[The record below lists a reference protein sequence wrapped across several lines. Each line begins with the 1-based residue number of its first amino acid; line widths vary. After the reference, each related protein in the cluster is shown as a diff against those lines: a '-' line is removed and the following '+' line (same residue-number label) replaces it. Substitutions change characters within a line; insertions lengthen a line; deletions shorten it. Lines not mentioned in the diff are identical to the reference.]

1 MTPEKIYHSYY
12 YKNYKCGI
20 LAMKEGLVYTKS
32 WKKKNKSLLLSHFII
47 TYYKRNAMHNT
58 GKDSSTADCTFS

>member
-20 LAMKEGLVYTKS
+20 LAMKEGLVYTYKVVE
-32 WKKKNKSLLLSHFII
+32 KKNKSLLLSHFII
-47 TYYKRNAMHNT
+47 TYKRNAMHNT